1 MDVLSL
7 WERGRT
13 SHPLDRA
20 LVALAAACP
29 GTPYEKLADMPVGRR
44 DGELLRFRAA
54 VFGTELPAY
63 VDCPACGERLEFTL
77 DGRSLELLAPDETLP
92 IEVAGFQ
99 FRLPTSRDL
108 AAIAGDTDSERA
120 ALRLATLCWL
130 PGEHDPRSEWS
141 AAFMEQLEARMAE
154 ADPQGSLELDL
165 TCEACGHRWQVPF
178 DIGGFLWEEIEARA
192 LCLLQDVDRLA
203 RAYGWSEHQVLALS
217 EVRRAAYIE
226 MVSG

>member
-1 MDVLSL
+1 MDVLSV

-44 DGELLRFRAA
+44 DGELLRLRAA
-54 VFGTELPAY
+54 LFGTELPAY
-63 VDCPACGERLEFTL
+63 VDCPTCGERLEFTL
-77 DGRSLELLAPDETLP
+77 DGRSLELPAPDETLP
-92 IEVAGFQ
+92 IEVAGLQ

-108 AAIAGDTDSERA
+108 TEIAGDTDRERA

-130 PGEHDPRSEWS
+130 PGEHDPPPEWS
-141 AAFMEQLEARMAE
+141 ALMEQLEARMAE
-154 ADPQGSLELDL
+154 ADPQGSLDL
-165 TCEACGHRWQVPF
+165 ALACEACGHRWQVPF